1 MICLLLGRSNKVKN
15 LAILIPTLSIGGA
28 ERVAANLSIGLS
40 RYYNVFIIVYN
51 RTENEYAHNDNIIC
65 LESKFYKGVL
75 GKAYG
80 FFKKIFQIR
89 KIKKEYNIDI
99 SLSLLDMPSIL
110 NILSR
115 YRDKVIVSVRNYKS
129 REVNGITGKIDKMMI
144 STFYNKADLVI
155 ACSELIK
162 EDMIENFNVKREKII
177 TIYNPYNIED
187 IKEKCKEEISDYDV
201 NNKKFIVNVGRL
213 TNQKGQDH
221 LLRAFKIVKQ
231 SIADINLVIVGVGE
245 LEESLKKL
253 AIDLGIFDSV
263 FFVGFEKNPF
273 KFIDKSEVYVLSS
286 LFEGFPNTMLEAMIC
301 GAPIVST
308 DCKSGPREILCDIY
322 DKNKVYNKFTEAD
335 YGIITP
341 DFVESNN
348 IESCEKEL
356 AEAIILLLKN
366 DELKKHYSK
375 KSKSRGD
382 EFSLSSI
389 SDKYY
394 SELEKL

>member
-1 MICLLLGRSNKVKN
+1 M
-15 LAILIPTLSIGGA
+15 
-28 ERVAANLSIGLS
+28 
-40 RYYNVFIIVYN
+40 
-51 RTENEYAHNDNIIC
+51 
-65 LESKFYKGVL
+65 
-75 GKAYG
+75 
-80 FFKKIFQIR
+80 
-89 KIKKEYNIDI
+89 
-99 SLSLLDMPSIL
+99 
-110 NILSR
+110 
-115 YRDKVIVSVRNYKS
+115 
-129 REVNGITGKIDKMMI
+129 
-144 STFYNKADLVI
+144 
-155 ACSELIK
+155 
-162 EDMIENFNVKREKII
+162 
-177 TIYNPYNIED
+177 
-187 IKEKCKEEISDYDV
+187 
-201 NNKKFIVNVGRL
+201 
-213 TNQKGQDH
+213 
-221 LLRAFKIVKQ
+221 
-231 SIADINLVIVGVGE
+231 GE